1 MAFDYRKL
9 RGRIREVCGT
19 QEEFAKRM
27 NLSTVSVSV
36 KLNNKVEWT
45 QQEINKATEVLN
57 IPDSKV
63 FTYFFTEEV

>member
-1 MAFDYRKL
+1 MAFNYRKL

-19 QEEFAKRM
+19 QEEFAKSI
-27 NLSTVSVSV
+27 NLSTTSISA

-45 QQEINKATEVLN
+45 QQEINKAAEVLN